1 MSWQLFLLIQMSKT
15 NDLRSDNIYFKKNRS
30 LKFGIRCYD
39 TKYTTLDSNM
49 VFFMANPYLWRKSNK
64 KQTNTTLVYQAIPP
78 KHTFPAPYLHT
89 WVKKSLGRTMNSPD
103 RLTKDS
109 KKAGNSE
116 LLFWAW
122 TEVMW
127 WWSLARDL
135 WVSSHPPSYSHH
147 RPLQKMITVQ
157 PFSRSMVPE
166 PLLYTEVYLFGSTQ
180 CPALAQIP
188 SPPVT
193 WCSTSPKTNVL
204 QRIHRPRTP
213 RLSTTLPK
221 ESIVI
226 QMSELLWK
234 VFLNKGTSL
243 NSLNRNTNCSFHSYP
258 L

>member
-1 MSWQLFLLIQMSKT
+1 
-15 NDLRSDNIYFKKNRS
+15 
-30 LKFGIRCYD
+30 
-39 TKYTTLDSNM
+39 
-49 VFFMANPYLWRKSNK
+49 
-64 KQTNTTLVYQAIPP
+64 
-78 KHTFPAPYLHT
+78 
-89 WVKKSLGRTMNSPD
+89 
-103 RLTKDS
+103 
-109 KKAGNSE
+109 
-116 LLFWAW
+116 
-122 TEVMW
+122 MW

-157 PFSRSMVPE
+157 PFSKSMVPE
-166 PLLYTEVYLFGSTQ
+166 PLLYTEVYLFGSIP

-188 SPPVT
+188 SPPVR

-204 QRIHRPRTP
+204 LRIHRPRTP

-243 NSLNRNTNCSFHSYP
+243 NRNTNCSFHSYP
-258 L
+258 LQTQWNGKIKFLQLTLVITNMMGVETGDIITTSNLLVCITGHFW

>member
-1 MSWQLFLLIQMSKT
+1 MTEVQ
-15 NDLRSDNIYFKKNRS
+15 YKK
-30 LKFGIRCYD
+30 K
-39 TKYTTLDSNM
+39 
-49 VFFMANPYLWRKSNK
+49 
-64 KQTNTTLVYQAIPP
+64 NTTLVYQAIPP

-147 RPLQKMITVQ
+147 RPLQKIITVQ

-166 PLLYTEVYLFGSTQ
+166 PLLYTEVYLFGSTP

-188 SPPVT
+188 SPPVR

-204 QRIHRPRTP
+204 LRIHRPRTP

-258 L
+258 LQTQWNGKIKFLQLTLLVITNMMGVETGDIITTSNLLVCITGHFW

>member
-1 MSWQLFLLIQMSKT
+1 
-15 NDLRSDNIYFKKNRS
+15 
-30 LKFGIRCYD
+30 
-39 TKYTTLDSNM
+39 
-49 VFFMANPYLWRKSNK
+49 
-64 KQTNTTLVYQAIPP
+64 
-78 KHTFPAPYLHT
+78 
-89 WVKKSLGRTMNSPD
+89 MNSPD

-147 RPLQKMITVQ
+147 RPLQKIITVQ

-166 PLLYTEVYLFGSTQ
+166 PLLYTEVYLFGSTP

-188 SPPVT
+188 SPPVR
-193 WCSTSPKTNVL
+193 WCSISPKTNVL
-204 QRIHRPRTP
+204 LRIHRPRTP

-258 L
+258 LQTQWNGKIKFLQLTLLVITNMMGVETGDIITTSNLLVCITGHFW

>member
-1 MSWQLFLLIQMSKT
+1 
-15 NDLRSDNIYFKKNRS
+15 
-30 LKFGIRCYD
+30 
-39 TKYTTLDSNM
+39 
-49 VFFMANPYLWRKSNK
+49 
-64 KQTNTTLVYQAIPP
+64 
-78 KHTFPAPYLHT
+78 
-89 WVKKSLGRTMNSPD
+89 MNSPD

-147 RPLQKMITVQ
+147 RPLQKIITVQ

-166 PLLYTEVYLFGSTQ
+166 PLLYTEVYLFGSTP

-188 SPPVT
+188 SPPVR

-204 QRIHRPRTP
+204 LRIHRPRTP

-258 L
+258 LQTQWNGKIKFLQLTLLVITNMMGVETGDIITTSNLLVCITGHFW